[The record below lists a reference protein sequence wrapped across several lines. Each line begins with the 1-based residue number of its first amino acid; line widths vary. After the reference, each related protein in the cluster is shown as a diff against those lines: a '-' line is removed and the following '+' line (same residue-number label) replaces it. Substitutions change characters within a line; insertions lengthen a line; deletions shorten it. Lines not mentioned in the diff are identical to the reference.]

1 MEIEVQVTKTIEVEV
16 DVTVT
21 PVDGR
26 LPGPPGPR
34 YRSLFSDDL
43 VLERIDDRDSGNGL
57 PHSRETGLQARI
69 QDSLDVGLRQPN
81 RHSDQPADPGVRLL
95 TAQSIKDKRIDP
107 WQEEP
112 SLALSGFE
120 VCRAA
125 KKPLTPVDACMRER
139 FECPLNELRICDA
152 LAWLSECRL
161 HVAAEDSLG
170 KVTRH
175 AALPIRALHASVR
188 CGDGRV

>member
-1 MEIEVQVTKTIEVEV
+1 LSSNGSTTRTRGTAYRI
-16 DVTVT
+16 
-21 PVDGR
+21 
-26 LPGPPGPR
+26 PR
-34 YRSLFSDDL
+34 K
-43 VLERIDDRDSGNGL
+43 
-57 PHSRETGLQARI
+57 TGLQARI
-69 QDSLDVGLRQPN
+69 RDSLDVGLRQPN
-81 RHSDQPADPGVRLL
+81 RHSDQPADPRVRLL

-139 FECPLNELRICDA
+139 SECPLNELRMCDA
-152 LAWLSECRL
+152 LGWLSECRL

-170 KVTRH
+170 RVTRH
-175 AALPIRALHASVR
+175 AALPVRALRASVR